1 MMPTGNGPTVIKVGG
16 SCAASLDLRRWTGA
30 VAACAGRAVIVPGG
44 GAFADAVRAAQ
55 RTMRFDDAAAHHMAL
70 LGMEQFGRAL
80 ASFDARL
87 SPADSIAGLR
97 RGLRDNKVP
106 VWLPT
111 RMTLDATDV
120 PASWDVTSDSLSAWL
135 AGRLG
140 ARRLVLMKQV
150 DFEKIDLARGFADR
164 LAARG
169 IVDPAFPR
177 FLAASG
183 VPALVL
189 GPADHM
195 AVAAA
200 LCDDPQIGT
209 PVVVR

>member
-1 MMPTGNGPTVIKVGG
+1 MMPRADAVTVIKIGG
-16 SCAASLDLRRWTGA
+16 SCATSLDLRGWIA
-30 VAACAGRAVIVPGG
+30 ALAACAGRVVVVPGG
-44 GAFADAVRAAQ
+44 GPFADAVRAAQ
-55 RTMRFDDAAAHHMAL
+55 PVMGFDDAAAHHMAL
-70 LGMEQFGRAL
+70 LGIEQFARAL

-87 SPADSIAGLR
+87 SPVETIAAVR
-97 RGLRDNKVP
+97 RDLRDNKVP

-111 RMTLDATDV
+111 RITLAAADV
-120 PASWDVTSDSLSAWL
+120 PASWDVTSDSLAAWL

-150 DFEKIDLARGFADR
+150 APARGLSDR
-164 LAARG
+164 LVTRG
-169 IVDPAFPR
+169 IVDRAFPG

-183 VPALVL
+183 VPALIL

-195 AVAAA
+195 AVGEA

-209 PVVVR
+209 PIVLR

>member
-1 MMPTGNGPTVIKVGG
+1 MVSVGAGLTVIKIGG

-30 VAACAGRAVIVPGG
+30 VAACAGRVVIVPGG
-44 GAFADAVRAAQ
+44 GPFADAVRSAQ
-55 RTMRFDDAAAHHMAL
+55 PVMGFDDTAAHHMAL

-80 ASFDARL
+80 ASFDVRL
-87 SPADSIAGLR
+87 SPVDSITALR
-97 RGLRDNKVP
+97 RAVRAAKVP

-111 RMTLDATDV
+111 RMALGAADV
-120 PASWDVTSDSLSAWL
+120 PASWDVTSDSLAAWL
-135 AGRLG
+135 AGRIG
-140 ARRLVLMKQV
+140 AERLVLMKQV
-150 DFEKIDLARGFADR
+150 EVPRDLTDR

-169 IVDPAFPR
+169 IVDKAFPR

-195 AVAAA
+195 AVAAT
-200 LCDDPQIGT
+200 LCNDPQIGT
-209 PVVVR
+209 PIA